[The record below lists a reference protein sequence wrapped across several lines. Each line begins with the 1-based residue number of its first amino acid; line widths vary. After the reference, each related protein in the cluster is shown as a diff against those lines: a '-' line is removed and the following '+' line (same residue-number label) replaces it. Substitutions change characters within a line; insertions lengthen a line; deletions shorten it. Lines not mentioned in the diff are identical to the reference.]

1 MKKLVIGACCL
12 LLSGCV
18 ARSYWMGK
26 VGIPSRPSDSPV
38 DVLLPGEVINRPYIV
53 LGVIQVDG
61 YYGTGTETLIKGAQ
75 TQARKHGGDAVV
87 LGEFGQKIV
96 NYTTYVPGQPGDVAA
111 AAASSAYGAA
121 AAVAIR
127 APTPDKVINSQVFW
141 PTMSAIVLRYID
153 GSPPSPQEGN
163 SGNRKNGTDSTF

>member
-1 MKKLVIGACCL
+1 MKKLLIASCCL

-26 VGIPSRPSDSPV
+26 VGIPSRSPDHPI

-53 LGVIQVDG
+53 LGTIQVDG

-75 TQARKHGGDAVV
+75 AQARKHGGDAVV

-96 NYTTYVPGQPGDVAA
+96 SYTTYVSGQPGGAAA
-111 AAASSAYGAA
+111 AAASSAYGSA
-121 AAVAIR
+121 AAVVIK
-127 APTPDKVINSQVFW
+127 APTPDKVINSQVSW
-141 PTMSAIVLRYID
+141 PTMSAIVLRY
-153 GSPPSPQEGN
+153 
-163 SGNRKNGTDSTF
+163 TDSASSLSNLR